1 MFRKRKIINDP
12 VYGFIYIPSNLIYD
26 LIQDPYFQRLRRIRQ
41 LGLTDLVYPGAL
53 HTRFH
58 HALGSMHLM
67 SKTLENFRRKGHYIY
82 DTEAEAALIAI
93 LLHDIG
99 HGPFS
104 HTLENSLFK
113 GIPHED
119 LSLLIMEFLNKKFKG
134 ALTLAIQIFTDSY
147 HRKFFHELVSSQI
160 DMDRLDYLKRDSFF
174 TGVSEGSIGSER
186 IIQMLDIVDDR
197 LVVEEKGIYS
207 IENFLSA
214 RRLMYWQVYLHKT
227 TICADRMLNNI
238 LDRARFL
245 YDRNSDVYIPLH
257 LKPFIEND
265 VSIEDFKN
273 DDIYMTSYLSL
284 DDFDIWHALKTWID
298 SDDRI
303 LPSLSE
309 SLLNR
314 RLFQI
319 DVSNEKPGSDT
330 IKELKSKVRSS
341 LNLSSKDVDFLVS
354 SGSISN
360 AAYIAEGK
368 KINILTKNGNVIDIT
383 KAADLPNI
391 KAMSKIVRKYYL
403 CWPKNISL

>member
-1 MFRKRKIINDP
+1 
-12 VYGFIYIPSNLIYD
+12 
-26 LIQDPYFQRLRRIRQ
+26 
-41 LGLTDLVYPGAL
+41 
-53 HTRFH
+53 
-58 HALGSMHLM
+58 
-67 SKTLENFRRKGHYIY
+67 
-82 DTEAEAALIAI
+82 
-93 LLHDIG
+93 
-99 HGPFS
+99 
-104 HTLENSLFK
+104 
-113 GIPHED
+113 
-119 LSLLIMEFLNKKFKG
+119 
-134 ALTLAIQIFTDSY
+134 
-147 HRKFFHELVSSQI
+147 
-160 DMDRLDYLKRDSFF
+160 
-174 TGVSEGSIGSER
+174 
-186 IIQMLDIVDDR
+186 
-197 LVVEEKGIYS
+197 
-207 IENFLSA
+207 
-214 RRLMYWQVYLHKT
+214 
-227 TICADRMLNNI
+227 MLNNI

-265 VSIEDFKN
+265 VSIEDFRN
-273 DDIYMTSYLSL
+273 DDIYMSSYLSL

>member
-1 MFRKRKIINDP
+1 LFRKRKIINDP

-207 IENFLSA
+207 IENFLNA

-265 VSIEDFKN
+265 VSIEDFRN
-273 DDIYMTSYLSL
+273 DDIYMSSYLSL

-319 DVSNEKPGSDT
+319 DVSNEKPG
-330 IKELKSKVRSS
+330 KSKVRSS
-341 LNLSSKDVDFLVS
+341 LNLSSKDVNFLVS

-383 KAADLPNI
+383 KAADL
-391 KAMSKIVRKYYL
+391 
-403 CWPKNISL
+403 